1 MNVVHKKNMHNDKPL
16 NPEKSF
22 LRVTSQSLRS
32 DNAVKVTNP
41 YEVLFVDDE
50 SELLSVPPAE
60 VLYDMLISGSASL
73 GGRTFRSMKSEMSPG
88 FVTFS
93 SLTSSMPIS
102 IFTTVDIDG
111 RSFGVSCVHRR
122 AIFKNRQASSAS

>member
-1 MNVVHKKNMHNDKPL
+1 MNVVHQKNMHNDKPL

-41 YEVLFVDDE
+41 YEVLFVDDKH
-50 SELLSVPPAE
+50 ELLSVPPAE

-102 IFTTVDIDG
+102 IFTTVDMDG